1 VLCFRP
7 SAVLVRVDRPPKI
20 VAGAKFCV
28 IKHHLGTPVEV
39 AQGEQSRGVRRQE
52 IPITCRTT
60 RKS

>member
-1 VLCFRP
+1 
-7 SAVLVRVDRPPKI
+7 VLVRVDRPPKI